1 MQAAA
6 TDYKTVSHGNK
17 HQRPAQKQGYIRDTY
32 QKGVNT
38 VKVFIRFHKSLS
50 QTHYNI
56 PLYFFLF
63 GDQMRMSDN
72 QIIYA

>member
-56 PLYFFLF
+56 P
-63 GDQMRMSDN
+63 
-72 QIIYA
+72 